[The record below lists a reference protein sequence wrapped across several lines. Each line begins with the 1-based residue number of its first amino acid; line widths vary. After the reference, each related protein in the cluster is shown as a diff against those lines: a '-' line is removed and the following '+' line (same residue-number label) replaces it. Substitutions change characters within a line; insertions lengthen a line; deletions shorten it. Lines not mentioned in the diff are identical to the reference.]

1 MSLDK
6 IYSVSEAEE
15 DQEIF
20 HDCPEQPEPFANC
33 TEMNWRDGGIDENYL
48 DSSDSGSVVTVI
60 SNPLDETLKYC
71 ESISD
76 NEEGRYATEMKE
88 KIAFCKE
95 DIESRKEEAV
105 AQFSDR
111 IARIFSTLDVK
122 ENPPKKV
129 ASEDSDM
136 DSSVEDPSP
145 KLETPLTKDQIVKD
159 LISGECNENSDY
171 FTFDELK
178 KPDECL
184 IKGKVYDFD
193 EKKHGVRMTEE
204 FLRKH
209 CRQLKLYQ
217 TPHLNDVLYLHFKGF
232 SFIENLE
239 RYTGLKCLWLEN
251 NGIREIANLENQEQL
266 RSLFLQHNL
275 ISKLENLERLTQ
287 LDSLVLSYNNI
298 HRIEN
303 LEKLPSL
310 TNLNLS
316 HNYLQ
321 TSSDLEHLREL
332 KSLTVLDISY
342 NRIDTVEIVEIVGD
356 MESLRV
362 LILNGNPVVKMIEKY
377 RKTLTLKCKNLRYLD
392 CRPISQRD
400 RACAEAWLRGGP
412 EAEYAERKRW
422 HEEDQMKL
430 MASVNGLMKK
440 RKLRKPVGAS
450 EKEAVTA
457 GQKKQEPDEEAEE
470 SCTSNISMALFHPVG
485 KKSAS
490 SSSSSEDESEE
501 EREEATTQKDLQ
513 ESDGS
518 RPVAEAPKKP
528 EPANQITEL
537 SMPPS
542 LNEDQVCERKRRL
555 LVEQVAAD
563 AERKSLGTRILDT
576 CGDDDFCGG
585 TRLEGEKLVARPK
598 RENGSGRPLK
608 GLRPVVQSNDDSDNI
623 DEERS
628 GRSGM
633 QHFCQDVD
641 RFFKDRGIKLKPG
654 VTSFFGRSS
663 EASSGRSE
671 PLVQLLDQ
679 SDEPEQENGDVE
691 EVQRETLQLN
701 KPCLGSEVFAW
712 PMTRSPSSSDPDD
725 SLKRSSKKG
734 LQNGCQE
741 AKKRRHLLL
750 EEISEVG
757 ESEEEDTHHLIG
769 TSSRTD
775 LMVERCSGTSPSHDE
790 SSKIHRD
797 SDKPGPTTLD
807 EGLREDV
814 EECRENTNGESKY
827 TRL

>member
-470 SCTSNISMALFHPVG
+470 SCTSNISMAL
-485 KKSAS
+485 
-490 SSSSSEDESEE
+490 
-501 EREEATTQKDLQ
+501 
-513 ESDGS
+513 
-518 RPVAEAPKKP
+518 
-528 EPANQITEL
+528 
-537 SMPPS
+537 
-542 LNEDQVCERKRRL
+542 VCERKRRL